1 MRFTTEPAHLPQQA
15 EQVAQVVEM
24 VGPELLLYASDH
36 PHEHGDGIERLLGA
50 LSDEDAEAI
59 LHGNAPAILRR
70 IDRMKVVVC
79 RVEDLPPGTRK
90 IVKAGVRLIGV
101 FNVDR
106 RVLRHPQSLSTSG
119 RAAVRRAPLEL
130 GCFSGTR

>member
-1 MRFTTEPAHLPQQA
+1 MGHGHARRTTCVAICASRPSRRICHSDA

-59 LHGNAPAILRR
+59 LHGNARR
-70 IDRMKVVVC
+70 FYGGSI
-79 RVEDLPPGTRK
+79 
-90 IVKAGVRLIGV
+90 A
-101 FNVDR
+101 
-106 RVLRHPQSLSTSG
+106 
-119 RAAVRRAPLEL
+119 
-130 GCFSGTR
+130 